1 MGLYSKGVIEQHIYY
16 VNFDPVEKNEFDG
29 KHMAIVLQKN
39 KDNQTA
45 IVMPLTSSS
54 KGDNKLNLGK
64 IHNLPGDLNKRNSY
78 LVLDQ
83 MRTVN
88 YNRFSQFIDK
98 GNYIQVKIDDAFFYK
113 AIESVLLNSIRSMEL
128 DNKIDF
134 FIKILNK
141 LKLEKLVNLCYSWK
155 KLEEKQKIYEKE
167 IKELIDLSVNYEEEL
182 NQKDIDNGIFDLIN
196 NLKK

>member
-1 MGLYSKGVIEQHIYY
+1 MGLFSKEVMEQHIYY
-16 VNFDPVEKNEFDG
+16 IDFDPVEKNEFNG

-45 IVMPLTSSS
+45 IVIPLTSSS
-54 KGDNKLNLGK
+54 RGDNKLNLGK
-64 IHNLPGDLNKRNSY
+64 INSLPGTLNTKDSY

-88 YNRFSQFIDK
+88 YSRYSQFIDK
-98 GNYIQVKIDDAFFYK
+98 GNFIQVKIDDDFFYK
-113 AIESVLLNSIRSMEL
+113 AIESVLLNSIRSVDL
-128 DNKIDF
+128 DKKIDF

-155 KLEEKQKIYEKE
+155 KLEEKQKNYEKE
-167 IKELIDLSVNYEEEL
+167 IKELIDSSVNYEKEL
-182 NQKDIDNGIFDLIN
+182 NQKEIDSGVLDLIN